1 MAKKKKRISKKM
13 QKQIDARLR
22 REKFYADR
30 KKGSDGEAAKVEVKS
45 YKYIDPTK
53 GDRPGNLERIYFDKP
68 ARTAGDAPSTP
79 KPPKTK
85 KVEADGWSPDG
96 GKTWIE
102 YGTGEKLT
110 GFDKEGNK
118 MVPAQKNPAAYKMKG
133 SSIPGVFKSGGTG
146 KKYTAKMP
154 GLFKQG
160 VKGLKK

>member
-1 MAKKKKRISKKM
+1 MAKKKKRVSKKM
-13 QKQIDARLR
+13 QKKIDARLR
-22 REKFYADR
+22 REKFYSDR
-30 KKGSDGEAAKVEVKS
+30 REGPDGTPPKVEVKN
-45 YKYIDPTK
+45 YQYIDPAK
-53 GDRPGNLERIYFDKP
+53 GDRPGNYKEIKESQNT
-68 ARTAGDAPSTP
+68 RTAGDGSPTP
-79 KPPKTK
+79 NKPKMK

-102 YGTGEKLT
+102 YNTGKELT

-118 MVPAQKNPAAYKMKG
+118 MVPAQKNPAAYKMKA